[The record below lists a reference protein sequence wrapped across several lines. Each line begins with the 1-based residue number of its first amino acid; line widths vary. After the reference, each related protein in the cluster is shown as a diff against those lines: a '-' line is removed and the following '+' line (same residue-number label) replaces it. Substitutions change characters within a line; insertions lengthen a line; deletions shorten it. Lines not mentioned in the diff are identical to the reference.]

1 MSELTTLTAS
11 PPGIP
16 DGCTTPASNDR
27 AMQARPTRRL
37 RHGIIHGTRPAAHA
51 IEWWRVGS
59 TTDEAGSPESSATLC
74 RSKRP

>member
-1 MSELTTLTAS
+1 VSTHAIGDRAIEWMVDTY
-11 PPGIP
+11 
-16 DGCTTPASNDR
+16 DR
-27 AMQARPTRRL
+27 AMQARPTSRL
-37 RHGIIHGTRPAAHA
+37 RHGIIHGNRPAAHA